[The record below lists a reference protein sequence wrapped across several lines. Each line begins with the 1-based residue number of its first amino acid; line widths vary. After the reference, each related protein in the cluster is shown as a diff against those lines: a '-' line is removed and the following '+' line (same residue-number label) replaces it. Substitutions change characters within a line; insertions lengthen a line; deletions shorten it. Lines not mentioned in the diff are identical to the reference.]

1 MRLRYYIRFSIQ
13 FTQAMGLC
21 SILLLLDGEK
31 VILSISTREVS
42 TSSFRDPSGCVFR
55 ENGEI
60 YRQVNLVY
68 KPHYDWLFQ
77 SGLYQALIAKN
88 LLIAHEEIELVK
100 GDAPQTKSAD
110 DNRSSIYK
118 ICKPQKVPFISY
130 PYEWCFSQLK
140 DAALAT
146 LEIQSMALKH
156 GMILKDSNAFNIQF
170 VNGRPLLID
179 TLSFERYEPG
189 KPWVAYRQFCQH
201 FLAPLVLMSTVDVR
215 LGSLSRNYIDGIPLD
230 LACKLLPT
238 LALIRPS
245 VAIHLA
251 IHANAHKS
259 TITKLE
265 PSGEQSGFSKDAM
278 LGLVDS
284 LKGAVEALKIAKI
297 KSDWTGYYEDN
308 NYTVAAQEEKQRIV
322 SRLIDQTK
330 PRMCWDFGA
339 NTGAF
344 SEIAAA
350 KGICTVSMDFDHN
363 CVETNYLKS
372 RESGQNLL
380 PLVVDMSQ
388 PTPAIG
394 WANAER
400 QRLDQRGKA
409 DTILALA
416 LVHHLAI
423 ANNVPLD
430 QIAAYFSKLGH
441 WLIIEFITKED
452 SQVKRLLSSRKDVFA
467 DYSQAA
473 FEASFSQYFSIVER
487 SPIAASYR
495 TIYLLESK
503 A

>member
-1 MRLRYYIRFSIQ
+1 M
-13 FTQAMGLC
+13 T
-21 SILLLLDGEK
+21 
-31 VILSISTREVS
+31 ISTKDVS
-42 TSSFRDPSGCVFR
+42 SSSFRDPSGCIFR
-55 ENGEI
+55 DNGEI

-68 KPHYDWLFQ
+68 KPHYDLLFQ
-77 SGLYQALIAKN
+77 SGLYEELTRKK
-88 LLIAHEEIELVK
+88 LLIAHEEIEFAK
-100 GDAPQTKSAD
+100 GTAPQKNLNDEAKSGG
-110 DNRSSIYK
+110 IYK
-118 ICKPQKVPFISY
+118 ICKPEKVPFISY

-146 LEIQSMALKH
+146 LEIQSIALKH
-156 GMILKDSNAFNIQF
+156 GMILKDRSAFNIQF

-179 TLSFERYEPG
+179 TLSFERYESG
-189 KPWVAYRQFCQH
+189 RPWIAYRQFCQH
-201 FLAPLVLMSTVDVR
+201 FLAPLVLMSAVDVR

-251 IHANAHKS
+251 IHANAQKN

-265 PSGEQSGFSKDAM
+265 PTGQQSGFSKDAM

-284 LKGAVEALKIAKI
+284 LKGAVEVLKLAKV
-297 KSDWTGYYEDN
+297 KSDWTGYYDDN
-308 NYTVAAQEEKQRIV
+308 NYSEAAQVEKHEIV

-330 PRMCWDFGA
+330 PRMLWDFGA

-344 SEIAAA
+344 SDIAAA

-363 CVETNYLKS
+363 CVEKNYLKS
-372 RESGQNLL
+372 RESGRNLL

-394 WANAER
+394 WANSER

-409 DTILALA
+409 DTMLALA

-441 WLIIEFITKED
+441 WLIIEFVAKED
-452 SQVKRLLSSRKDVFA
+452 SQVKRLLASRKDIFA
-467 DYSQAA
+467 DYTLAA
-473 FEASFSQYFSIVER
+473 FEENFSQYFSIVER
-487 SPIAASYR
+487 LPIADSHR
-495 TIYLLESK
+495 TVYLLESK
-503 A
+503 T

>member
-1 MRLRYYIRFSIQ
+1 M
-13 FTQAMGLC
+13 
-21 SILLLLDGEK
+21 
-31 VILSISTREVS
+31 SISTKEIS
-42 TSSFRDPSGCVFR
+42 SSSFRDPAGCVFR
-55 ENGEI
+55 ENNEV

-68 KPHYDWLFQ
+68 KPHYDMLIE
-77 SGLYQALIAKN
+77 SGLYEVLIKKD
-88 LLIAHEEIELVK
+88 LLIAHQEIEFRIEIEQQGNLTC
-100 GDAPQTKSAD
+100 GTKPSV
-110 DNRSSIYK
+110 YK
-118 ICKPQKVPFISY
+118 ICKPKNVPFISY

-146 LEIQSMALKH
+146 LEIQSIALKH
-156 GMILKDSNAFNIQF
+156 GMILKDSSAFNIQF
-170 VNGRPLLID
+170 VNGKPLLID

-189 KPWVAYRQFCQH
+189 KPWIAYRQFCQH
-201 FLAPLVLMSTVDVR
+201 FLAPLVLMSAVDVR

-251 IHANAHKS
+251 IHANAHRN
-259 TITKLE
+259 TATRLE
-265 PSGEQSGFSKDAM
+265 PVGQQGGFSRDAM

-284 LKGAVEALKIAKI
+284 LKSAVEALKIGKV
-297 KSDWTGYYEDN
+297 KSDWSGYYDDN
-308 NYTVAAQEEKQRIV
+308 NYSEAAQAEKQKIV
-322 SRLIDQTK
+322 ASFIDQTE
-330 PRMCWDFGA
+330 PRMLWDFGA

-344 SEIAAA
+344 SDIAAA
-350 KGICTVSMDFDHN
+350 KGISTVSMDFDHN
-363 CVETNYLKS
+363 CVETNYLKC
-372 RESGQNLL
+372 RESGQSLL
-380 PLVVDMSQ
+380 PLVIDLSQ

-394 WANAER
+394 WANSER

-430 QIAAYFSKLGH
+430 QIAAYFSKLGR

-452 SQVKRLLSSRKDVFA
+452 SQVKRLLSSRQDIFA
-467 DYSQAA
+467 DYSLTS
-473 FEASFSQYFSIVER
+473 FEESFSQYFTIVER
-487 SPIAASYR
+487 TPIAGSHR
-495 TIYLLESK
+495 TVYLLESL